1 MRLSEV
7 VRGAFWESA
16 LGRRRGD
23 KREEVETV
31 ARALLEAEDVVV
43 VTSNEDKVRA
53 VNEVLR
59 EFGMKEARSVDLPT
73 DMADAT
79 PCPALFKAI
88 MGVQA
93 TDADVVIA
101 RGRLGVPGSGA
112 MTVVMDFRCRILT
125 AALSPPHPLHGM
137 DVEEAV
143 KMELRE
149 ALSRVIPSEG

>member
-7 VRGAFWESA
+7 VRRALWESA
-16 LGRRRGD
+16 RGRRRGD

-31 ARALLEAEDVVV
+31 AEVLLGAEDVVV

-59 EFGMKEARSVDLPT
+59 EFGVSEARPVELPT
-73 DMADAT
+73 DMVDAT
-79 PCPALFKAI
+79 PCPALFKAV

-93 TDADVVIA
+93 TEADLVIA

-112 MTVVMDFRCRILT
+112 MTVVVDHRCRILT
-125 AALSPPHPLHGM
+125 AALSPPHPVHGM

-143 KMELRE
+143 KRELRE
-149 ALSRVIPSEG
+149 ALSRVLQG

>member
-1 MRLSEV
+1 MRLSEA
-7 VRGAFWESA
+7 VRGALWESA
-16 LGRRRGD
+16 LGRRMGD

-31 ARALLEAEDVVV
+31 ARTLLEAEDLVV
-43 VTSNEDKVRA
+43 VTSNEKKVKA

-59 EFGMKEARSVDLPT
+59 EFGMREARPADLPT

-79 PCPALFKAI
+79 PCPALFKAV

-112 MTVVMDFRCRILT
+112 MTVLMDSRCRVLT

-143 KMELRE
+143 RRELRE
-149 ALSRVIPSEG
+149 ALSRVIRSKG